1 MTQLGAQMF
10 TVRAFTQTESN
21 LLSTFRKLRAIGYEA
36 VQISAIGAGI
46 PVPAVAAGLKETG
59 LACAATHISFDDC
72 KKDLAAVV
80 EKHRAWGCEYVGV
93 GSMPEAY
100 RADAAG
106 FARFARE
113 ASDVADA
120 LASGK
125 LAKCGAAE
133 TPACI
138 VAGVK
143 REDGEY
149 PVIRALPTTIFET
162 EASGAV
168 AADKVGTTLQLNETA
183 DGVTTTANGPFTV
196 TWADGGTLVRGYFE
210 PAAASV

>member
-10 TVRAFTQTESN
+10 TVRAFTQTESE

-106 FARFARE
+106 FALFARE
-113 ASDVADA
+113 DSDVAVA
-120 LASGK
+120 LG
-125 LAKCGAAE
+125 
-133 TPACI
+133 
-138 VAGVK
+138 
-143 REDGEY
+143 
-149 PVIRALPTTIFET
+149 
-162 EASGAV
+162 
-168 AADKVGTTLQLNETA
+168 
-183 DGVTTTANGPFTV
+183 
-196 TWADGGTLVRGYFE
+196 
-210 PAAASV
+210 

>member
-10 TVRAFTQTESN
+10 TVRAFTQTESD
-21 LLSTFRKLRAIGYEA
+21 LLSTFRKLRTIGYEA

-120 LASGK
+120 LAKEGLKFVYHNHNFEFRSFGGK
-125 LAKCGAAE
+125 TGMEIL
-133 TPACI
+133 
-138 VAGVK
+138 
-143 REDGEY
+143 
-149 PVIRALPTTIFET
+149 FE
-162 EASGAV
+162 
-168 AADKVGTTLQLNETA
+168 ETA
-183 DGVTTTANGPFTV
+183 EIGGE
-196 TWADGGTLVRGYFE
+196 TWWIGHTREYLK
-210 PAAASV
+210 AAAKSEKNLENQIKRGIVGGFAEEGVFICAI

>member
-10 TVRAFTQTESN
+10 TVRAFTQTESD

-46 PVPAVAAGLKETG
+46 PVPAVAAGLEGDG

-93 GSMPEAY
+93 GSMPEEY

-120 LASGK
+120 PGQ
-125 LAKCGAAE
+125 GG
-133 TPACI
+133 PQ
-138 VAGVK
+138 V
-143 REDGEY
+143 R
-149 PVIRALPTTIFET
+149 LPQP
-162 EASGAV
+162 
-168 AADKVGTTLQLNETA
+168 QLRIPLLRRK
-183 DGVTTTANGPFTV
+183 DRHGDP
-196 TWADGGTLVRGYFE
+196 L
-210 PAAASV
+210 